1 MLATWGMIEKR
12 IAVLGTD
19 EAYEVTKN
27 RMAQAD
33 QERKEVRWVLT
44 LQLVVPCTIGQL
56 CVFYFHNSNTK
67 VVSQKYFNVF

>member
-1 MLATWGMIEKR
+1 MMLATWGMVEKR

-33 QERKEVRWVLT
+33 QERKEVRWVKS
-44 LQLVVPCTIGQL
+44 VVRCTIVQ
-56 CVFYFHNSNTK
+56 
-67 VVSQKYFNVF
+67 